1 MRLFL
6 TQQGLRGAHYGTSTD
21 SHIVTATKRLVQNT
35 ATVTPPVVRG
45 EDADKE
51 IPPDLIGNYYF

>member
-6 TQQGLRGAHYGTSTD
+6 TQQGLRGAHYGTTTD
-21 SHIVTATKRLVQNT
+21 SHIVTATQRLAKNT
-35 ATVTPPVVRG
+35 ATVAPPRVHA
-45 EDADKE
+45 EDSDTE

>member
-6 TQQGLRGAHYGTSTD
+6 TQQGLRGAHYGATSD
-21 SHIVTATKRLVQNT
+21 SHIVTGKKQLVKNT
-35 ATVTPPVVRG
+35 ATVAPRRVHA
-45 EDADKE
+45 EDADPE